1 MPKKKK
7 SKKTNP
13 RKSFQT
19 AKVGAGE
26 GSDVSNNIT
35 RNNKDQKHGPENNYK
50 QGAKSSGNLE
60 IRKFKNLRRILKV
73 KLIKRFRTII
83 KITQQLMIMRKLLI
97 KYVTLVMMTY

>member
-35 RNNKDQKHGPENNYK
+35 DKQVTRTRNTVLRVTINREPK
-50 QGAKSSGNLE
+50 ALE
-60 IRKFKNLRRILKV
+60 I
-73 KLIKRFRTII
+73 
-83 KITQQLMIMRKLLI
+83 
-97 KYVTLVMMTY
+97 